1 MESMTELSK
10 VCRFLKRKALSRCQ
24 RSLKSV
30 KLWSHR
36 VLSAIYI
43 YLVSAF
49 SERSPDTIDIHSE
62 LSLLKFQPEAS
73 KKCSW
78 VRGDENSIG
87 EVICIV
93 MKNVLRLKATVN
105 DLRHQCISKKIARKR
120 YFLLVSND
128 IDTYFNSTTG
138 SNTIHTSYL
147 SHWPSMKGNTKVNI
161 EKLRLAYHF
170 LSPKCRSLDL
180 IFVAWSVAVSTARTL
195 IKNPAREDPAVNFAS
210 VWNVRRY
217 GTISAW
223 NTVLMLRLPNH
234 MFDFLTDI

>member
-1 MESMTELSK
+1 M
-10 VCRFLKRKALSRCQ
+10 
-24 RSLKSV
+24 KSP
-30 KLWSHR
+30 SF
-36 VLSAIYI
+36 IGYI
-43 YLVSAF
+43 YLSRQCFFRKV
-49 SERSPDTIDIHSE
+49 TGYNGIHSE

-78 VRGDENSIG
+78 VRGDENSIE

-105 DLRHQCISKKIARKR
+105 DLRHQCLGKKIARKR
-120 YFLLVSND
+120 YFLLASND

-195 IKNPAREDPAVNFAS
+195 IKNPAREVPAVNFAS
-210 VWNVRRY
+210 VWNVTRQY
-217 GTISAW
+217 LLEI
-223 NTVLMLRLPNH
+223 PC
-234 MFDFLTDI
+234 